1 MILLSGCAAEP
12 MPSYSQVREETLDVL
27 RQVAAFI
34 PEPKQISETPEFVP
48 YPCDEELAFGTRP
61 GAFFTGQCAISVSDD
76 FDVRA
81 FVGRVPEL
89 LGDGWEE
96 DPLGI
101 PVSFAQVHMVRKS
114 PRMTI
119 TVEESV
125 SPGTKAVELL
135 AISRCGAEEPETDEP
150 ARQ

>member
-1 MILLSGCAAEP
+1 MN
-12 MPSYSQVREETLDVL
+12 
-27 RQVAAFI
+27 
-34 PEPKQISETPEFVP
+34 
-48 YPCDEELAFGTRP
+48 
-61 GAFFTGQCAISVSDD
+61 DD

-96 DPLGI
+96 DPLGYPRQLRSSAI
-101 PVSFAQVHMVRKS
+101 WLRKS

-125 SPGTKAVELL
+125 SPDTKAVELL

-150 ARQ
+150 AR